1 MCQAL
6 REELGHLPSQLTYY
20 QVTQLLFCRITP
32 VLQMRKQN
40 PRVAAELSR
49 VTCLAHSRQREGTWS
64 WHLGHEKGTRFL
76 KCRDKRGLP
85 CVRL

>member
-1 MCQAL
+1 MPGTEGGA
-6 REELGHLPSQLTYY
+6 GSPAFTTY
-20 QVTQLLFCRITP
+20 LLSGDTRITP
-32 VLQMRKQN
+32 VLQMRKEN

-49 VTCLAHSRQREGTWS
+49 VACLARSRQWEGTWS
-64 WHLGHEKGTRFL
+64 WHLDHEKGTRFL